1 MAPALSSE
9 SKNQTVTLKTHLFAL
24 FSLLSNPHLRLLVTL
39 DLRDCLS
46 EIENY
51 FIKFNWD
58 GCSI

>member
-24 FSLLSNPHLRLLVTL
+24 FSRISNPHLHLLVTL

-46 EIENY
+46 EIILSNLIGMVGVY
-51 FIKFNWD
+51 NK
-58 GCSI
+58 